1 MRGAAGLVRP
11 GGPKQAPAETVEDV
25 EVRLLADG
33 IFRVHGYDFRDYAQV
48 SLRRRIRHL
57 VREDRLSSISALQE
71 RVLHD
76 PLAFQ
81 RFVELIT
88 VQVTSMFRDPKFY
101 LLLRQKVFPLLRT
114 YPLVRVW
121 HAGCST
127 GEEVYS
133 LAILLEEEG
142 LYERCRI
149 YATDMSSGALK
160 RAEAG
165 VFPLPAMRDSTA
177 NYRAAGGREGFARF
191 YKAVGDRAVL
201 EPSLR
206 RNVVFAQHNLVTD
219 QSFNEFNVVL
229 CRNVLIYFNRPLQEH
244 VHRLLYASLGR
255 LGFLGLG
262 ARENLRFTP
271 HEKQYQDIG
280 ERIYRKVA

>member
-1 MRGAAGLVRP
+1 
-11 GGPKQAPAETVEDV
+11 
-25 EVRLLADG
+25 
-33 IFRVHGYDFRDYAQV
+33 
-48 SLRRRIRHL
+48 
-57 VREDRLSSISALQE
+57 
-71 RVLHD
+71 
-76 PLAFQ
+76 
-81 RFVELIT
+81 
-88 VQVTSMFRDPKFY
+88 MFRDPTFY
-101 LLLRQKVFPLLRT
+101 RLLRDRVLPLLRT

-165 VFPLPAMRDSTA
+165 VLPLSAMRDNTA
-177 NYRAAGGREGFARF
+177 NYQAAGGRGPFARF
-191 YKAVGDRAVL
+191 YKVHGQSAVL
-201 EPSLR
+201 QASLR

-229 CRNVLIYFNRPLQEH
+229 CRNVLIYFNRALQER
-244 VHRLLYASLGR
+244 VHRLLYQSLGR
-255 LGFLGLG
+255 FGFLGLG
-262 ARENLRFTP
+262 ARENVRFTP
-271 HEKQYQDIG
+271 HERQYQDLG
-280 ERIYRKVA
+280 ERVYRKVA

>member
-1 MRGAAGLVRP
+1 V
-11 GGPKQAPAETVEDV
+11 ETVEDV
-25 EVRLLADG
+25 EARLLVEG
-33 IFRVHGYDFRDYAQV
+33 VFQVHGYDFRDYAPS
-48 SLRRRIRHL
+48 SLRRRIRHF
-57 VREDRLSSISALQE
+57 VREERLSSISALQA
-71 RVLHD
+71 RVLHE
-76 PLAFQ
+76 PETLQ
-81 RFVELIT
+81 RFVE
-88 VQVTSMFRDPKFY
+88 VVSVHVTSMFRDPKFY
-101 LLLRQKVFPLLRT
+101 RLLREKVLPLLRT

-165 VFPLPAMRDSTA
+165 VLPLSAMRDNTA
-177 NYRAAGGREGFARF
+177 NYQRAGGRGSFAQF
-191 YKAVGDRAVL
+191 YKVQGEKAVL
-201 EPSLR
+201 RPGLR

-229 CRNVLIYFNRPLQEH
+229 CRNVLIYFNRTLQER
-244 VHRLLYASLGR
+244 VHRLLYQSLGR
-255 LGFLGLG
+255 FGFLGLG
-262 ARENLRFTP
+262 ARENVRFTP
-271 HEKQYQDIG
+271 HEKQYEDLG

>member
-1 MRGAAGLVRP
+1 VRGAPDAGPFPR
-11 GGPKQAPAETVEDV
+11 GREAPAETVEDV
-25 EVRLLADG
+25 EVRLLAEG
-33 IFRVHGYDFRDYAQV
+33 IYRVHGYDFRDYAQA

-81 RFVELIT
+81 RFVEVIT

-101 LLLRQKVFPLLRT
+101 LLLRQKVLPLLRT

-160 RAEAG
+160 RAESGA
-165 VFPLPAMRDSTA
+165 FPLGSMRDNTA
-177 NYRAAGGREGFARF
+177 NYRAAGGRGSFARF
-191 YKAVGDRAVL
+191 YKAVGDRAVFQ
-201 EPSLR
+201 PSLG

-229 CRNVLIYFNRPLQEH
+229 CRNVLIYFNRPLQER
-244 VHRLLYASLGR
+244 VHHLLYTSLGR
-255 LGFLGLG
+255 FGFLGLG
-262 ARENLRFTP
+262 ARENVRFTP
-271 HEKQYQDIG
+271 HEKHYQDIG
-280 ERIYRKVA
+280 EKIYRKVA

>member
-1 MRGAAGLVRP
+1 MDVAATSK
-11 GGPKQAPAETVEDV
+11 GGEAAAETVEDV
-25 EVRLLADG
+25 EVRLLAEG
-33 IFRVHGYDFRDYAQV
+33 IFRVHGYDFRDYAQA

-76 PLAFQ
+76 PQAFQ
-81 RFVELIT
+81 RFVEVIT
-88 VQVTSMFRDPKFY
+88 VQVTSMFRDPRFY
-101 LLLRQKVFPLLRT
+101 LLMREKVLPVLRT

-149 YATDMSSGALK
+149 YATDMSGGALK

-165 VFPLPAMRDSTA
+165 VFSLAAMRDNNA
-177 NYRAAGGREGFARF
+177 NYRAAGGRGTFARF
-191 YKAVGDRAVL
+191 YKAVGDKAVFPPTL
-201 EPSLR
+201 S

-219 QSFNEFNVVL
+219 QSFNEFNLVL
-229 CRNVLIYFNRPLQEH
+229 CRNVLIYFNRPLQER
-244 VHRLLYASLGR
+244 VHHLLYQSLGR
-255 LGFLGLG
+255 FGFLGLG
-262 ARENLRFTP
+262 ARENVRFTP
-271 HEKQYQDIG
+271 HEKHYQDVG
-280 ERIYRKVA
+280 EKIYRKVA